1 VSAAE
6 GDNLV
11 LVLLI
16 LASLADAALALLLI
30 AVSGFFFGSGPEGMH
45 GELSAVAIWTAGL
58 IACIAAPVAGF
69 VLRRF
74 GRVGLGFAVACIPPI
89 AATFMATL

>member
-1 VSAAE
+1 M
-6 GDNLV
+6 

-45 GELSAVAIWTAGL
+45 GEVSAAAIWTAGL

-69 VLRRF
+69 VLRQF
-74 GRVGLGFAVACIPPI
+74 GKAGFGFAVACIPP
-89 AATFMATL
+89 AAAVIMATL